1 MLSTTPTKEKE
12 MSKNRTWILRLSQIR
27 VKIACIEVWGC
38 PPLSTE
44 GKEERGRA
52 YQHSGRRR

>member
-38 PPLSTE
+38 PPVEHRRKGRE
-44 GKEERGRA
+44 GTGIPA
-52 YQHSGRRR
+52 